1 MMLVLVL
8 MRVQMKASEPRP
20 SRTYRDVGR
29 EATRESDKEEIIK
42 ERSQRSPPTPVYT
55 GVSDARR
62 KDVRVDDDDND
73 NDNDNA
79 NNGDQYDDNGDQDE
93 DAMMLRH
100 LPHHH

>member
-42 ERSQRSPPTPVYT
+42 ERSQRSPPTP
-55 GVSDARR
+55 G
-62 KDVRVDDDDND
+62 
-73 NDNDNA
+73 
-79 NNGDQYDDNGDQDE
+79 
-93 DAMMLRH
+93 
-100 LPHHH
+100 